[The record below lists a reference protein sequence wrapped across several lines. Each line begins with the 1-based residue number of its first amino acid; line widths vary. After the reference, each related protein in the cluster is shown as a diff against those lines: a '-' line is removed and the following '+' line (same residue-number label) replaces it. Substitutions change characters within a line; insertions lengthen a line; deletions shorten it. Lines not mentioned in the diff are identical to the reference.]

1 MSYSINGIPLDNPT
15 YGWKVLRGSTPV
27 MGYERSAASIGSIG
41 RDGERPLPSV
51 RTDGSIQ
58 LMVRYTDETR
68 SALINLMATPEI
80 VVRDSKRP
88 GWKATGRLLTA
99 SPEKFYGHTD
109 WGVELFVISI
119 PGGVWRADTITT
131 PKVAASPLGI
141 TLELFEGITAPVQD
155 AMVRLEGPL
164 EKAQVI
170 DSAGSYFTVRGTILA
185 GQYIRY
191 ELATGRAWLTT
202 TDTWTGGTEISGEV
216 DTGGPRHIFEITP
229 SLKEPTNPM
238 DTVGKLTLSQASFN
252 AGSGIQVRG
261 ANASLF

>member
-15 YGWKVLRGSTPV
+15 LGWKVIRGSTPV

-119 PGGVWRADTITT
+119 PGGVWRADTNTT
-131 PKVAASPLGI
+131 PKTEAGAMGVTH
-141 TLELFEGITAPVQD
+141 TLYPAITAPVQD
-155 AMVRLEGPL
+155 AIVRLQGPL
-164 EKAQVI
+164 ENPQVQ
-170 DSAGSYFTVRGTILA
+170 DSSGSYFVVRGTIPA
-185 GQYIRY
+185 GEYVRF

-216 DTGGPRHIFEITP
+216 DSGGPRHIFEITP
-229 SLKEPTNPM
+229 TLADPSDPLTTEARLSLTQSSYN
-238 DTVGKLTLSQASFN
+238 T
-252 AGSGIQVRG
+252 GSGIQVRG